1 MEDLN
6 IFYSDVFRILLLIKK
21 TTQKINDVEFTSIS
35 YADIGKNLNITRQTV
50 SKHINLLKAQEYI
63 EIPKRGKIKITEKGY
78 KVIKKL
84 H

>member
-63 EIPKRGKIKITEKGY
+63 KIPKRGKIQITEKGY